1 MLIAIQARSDS
12 KRFPKKIFSKIN
24 NKTILENI
32 IQNLKSLNIK
42 ICVCSTNRKIDNR
55 IKVISVKNHCIFF
68 AGNKNDVLKRLY
80 DCAKKNK
87 ADWLIRVNGDSPL
100 ISSHIVTK
108 AIKFKTKFPNYDIIT
123 NVYPRTFPKGMSIEI
138 IKTKCLKKL
147 VLMNLSKSNKEHVT
161 EFIYSNPKSF
171 KIKNFKLAKNLSFIN
186 LSVDTKN
193 DLNFVKSK
201 ERIFKN
207 IKNYQNLTK
216 IFNLL

>member
-1 MLIAIQARSDS
+1 
-12 KRFPKKIFSKIN
+12 
-24 NKTILENI
+24 
-32 IQNLKSLNIK
+32 
-42 ICVCSTNRKIDNR
+42 
-55 IKVISVKNHCIFF
+55 
-68 AGNKNDVLKRLY
+68 
-80 DCAKKNK
+80 
-87 ADWLIRVNGDSPL
+87 
-100 ISSHIVTK
+100 
-108 AIKFKTKFPNYDIIT
+108 
-123 NVYPRTFPKGMSIEI
+123 
-138 IKTKCLKKL
+138 
-147 VLMNLSKSNKEHVT
+147 MNLSKSNKEHVT